1 MNQHKEPCP
10 ACGGDGGFHVA
21 RDVDRTTGALIEDWR
36 PCPYCA
42 EKFEWTPEYEYQD
55 REQRR

>member
-1 MNQHKEPCP
+1 MKQHKEPCP
-10 ACGGDGGFHVA
+10 ACAGDKGFLIP
-21 RDVDRTTGALIEDWR
+21 RDVDRVTGTLIEDWR

-55 REQRR
+55 RE